1 MSHDTDLI
9 IQQDERTKES
19 KRQKR
24 KRKKKQKGPKEPCVE
39 GLDEPP
45 NKQPHLDGSDGE
57 EQGQSNGAENTCTS
71 TVAEMTD
78 GLQEDANA
86 GADCTSTEEGR
97 TVSSVAK
104 GEDPS
109 SLPVSARESSAAVK
123 KAETG
128 THRAGFDAFMTGY
141 IFSYANSVATKHEE
155 SSPAVTWLSSC
166 LNKLYLSGKSVPL
179 HVVKSTFS
187 KSSKAHMHKMDIVWG
202 KRQSNDVNS
211 KTECMT

>member
-24 KRKKKQKGPKEPCVE
+24 KRKKKQKGQMEPCEEDLDAPPHKQAHVE
-39 GLDEPP
+39 GSEAV
-45 NKQPHLDGSDGE
+45 
-57 EQGQSNGAENTCTS
+57 EQGQSHGAENTCTS
-71 TVAEMTD
+71 TAAQMTD
-78 GLQEDANA
+78 GLQAHGNTS
-86 GADCTSTEEGR
+86 ADCTSTENGG
-97 TVSSVAK
+97 TVPSVAQA
-104 GEDPS
+104 GDPS
-109 SLPVSARESSAAVK
+109 SLPVSAGVTSAAVK
-123 KAETG
+123 SAETG

-141 IFSYANSVATKHEE
+141 IFSYAHSLATKQS
-155 SSPAVTWLSSC
+155 SSPSTWLPSC

-202 KRQSNDVNS
+202 KHQNKDATPKMES
-211 KTECMT
+211 MT